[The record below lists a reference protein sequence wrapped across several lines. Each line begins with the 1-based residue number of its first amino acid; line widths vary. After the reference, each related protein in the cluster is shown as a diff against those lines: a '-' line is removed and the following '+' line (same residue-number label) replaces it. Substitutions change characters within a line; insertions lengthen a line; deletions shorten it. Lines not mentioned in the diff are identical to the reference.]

1 MNSNTNDGE
10 IVFMNV
16 KPQTNKSI
24 DITLNDNLTSS
35 TFAIMREQK
44 RINLEN
50 ITKLISSEEKI
61 KLDSVNIYNL

>member
-16 KPQTNKSI
+16 KQQSNKSI
-24 DITLNDNLTSS
+24 DITLNDNMTSS

-61 KLDSVNIYNL
+61 ILDSVYIYNL